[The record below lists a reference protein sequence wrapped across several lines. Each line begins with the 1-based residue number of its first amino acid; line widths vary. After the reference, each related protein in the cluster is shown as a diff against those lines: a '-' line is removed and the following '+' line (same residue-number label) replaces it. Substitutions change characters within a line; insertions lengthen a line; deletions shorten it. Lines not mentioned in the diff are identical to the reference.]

1 MVAAVMEALPRSI
14 KHVQASI
21 AFALA
26 AGALVALALQGGG
39 AYDLVT
45 RHEAGIFI
53 WLVLAVGLAV
63 GVLPTGTPPRAQ
75 AALLVA
81 LLALFAWTASSLIWT
96 SSAEGSTVELTRV
109 LFFVGVVAIAAA
121 FVDEI
126 GWRPVLAGLYFG
138 AFVVLALAL
147 LSRLFPDAFPTNHLA
162 LQGNGKRLAYPF
174 GYWNTVGCLA
184 AMVVG
189 PALLISASHRRLLV
203 RASFLSGMMV
213 VIPVGYLT
221 YSRGAIAASAAAVI
235 IAFLISRARWT
246 VALHGVAAASVG
258 LASIVVIRAHSG
270 IALGE
275 SVAGRWTLLL
285 VIVAGGLVLAGV
297 AAATGRLGLDRRLR
311 LPRRVGRP
319 VAVGA
324 AAVIVVLAGVFG
336 PGLADRAWDS
346 FSQNKNTV
354 ITTDPTA
361 RLTNLSG
368 QRIELWRSALRA
380 ADSQPFRGIGPG
392 TFEYWWD
399 RDPHYDHYVR
409 DVHNFYLETLG
420 ELGVVGLVL
429 VLAVIATGCIGAALA
444 CRRLP
449 DDAAAYGFAALTAAL
464 VWALFAG
471 YDWMWES
478 TAVTA
483 LMLGG
488 LAVTLNSRSMP
499 RLGGLPIWGRV
510 LGALICLIAAAVLL
524 PSLAA
529 TSQVRGSE
537 QAVARGELDLALS
550 RANDAVGDEPWAAS
564 PYLQRALV
572 NELSGRLRAAA
583 QDAQLAAVREPV
595 NYRPWLIL
603 ARVEAERGRTKA
615 ALAAYRE
622 AKRRK
627 PSIALRYRTR
637 RATPTG

>member
-1 MVAAVMEALPRSI
+1 M
-14 KHVQASI
+14 
-21 AFALA
+21 F
-26 AGALVALALQGGG
+26 
-39 AYDLVT
+39 
-45 RHEAGIFI
+45 
-53 WLVLAVGLAV
+53 
-63 GVLPTGTPPRAQ
+63 
-75 AALLVA
+75 
-81 LLALFAWTASSLIWT
+81 
-96 SSAEGSTVELTRV
+96 
-109 LFFVGVVAIAAA
+109 
-121 FVDEI
+121 
-126 GWRPVLAGLYFG
+126 
-138 AFVVLALAL
+138 
-147 LSRLFPDAFPTNHLA
+147 
-162 LQGNGKRLAYPF
+162 
-174 GYWNTVGCLA
+174 
-184 AMVVG
+184 VG
-189 PALLISASHRRLLV
+189 PALLISASNRRLLV
-203 RASFLSGMMV
+203 RAGFLSGRMV

-221 YSRGAIAASAAAVI
+221 YSRGAIAASAAAVM

-246 VALHGVAAASVG
+246 VALHGAAAAAVG
-258 LASIVVIRAHSG
+258 LASIVVIRTHSG

-319 VAVGA
+319 AAVGA
-324 AAVIVVLAGVFG
+324 AAIIVVSAGVFG

-346 FSQNKNTV
+346 FSQNRNTV

-380 ADSQPFRGIGPG
+380 ADSQPFHGIGPG
-392 TFEYWWD
+392 TFEFWWD

-409 DVHNFYLETLG
+409 DVHNLYLETLG

-429 VLAVIATGCIGAALA
+429 LLAVIATGCIGVALA

-464 VWALFAG
+464 VWTLFAG

-488 LAVTLNSRSMP
+488 FVVALSSRSTP
-499 RLGGLPIWGRV
+499 RLGSRPIWSRA
-510 LGALICLIAAAVLL
+510 LGALICLIAAAVML

-537 QAVARGELDLALS
+537 QAVARGNLDLALS

-583 QDAQLAAVREPV
+583 QDAQLAADREPV

-603 ARVEAERGRTKA
+603 ARIEAERGRTKA

-627 PSIALRYRTR
+627 PSIATRYQTR
-637 RATPTG
+637 GATSTG